1 MAAVAETVEQDSHRL
16 PAEVLFAVAQE
27 LAALGRT
34 GAMLQELIAN
44 KAREGELSGM
54 AFVDAQAADLLVQHL
69 TELAKFLETYAEG
82 INANARDPLAAALDN
97 VLLSAL
103 SRRLA
108 SPRAEDSPA
117 PAPGD
122 LDMF

>member
-1 MAAVAETVEQDSHRL
+1 MAAVAETLETESHRL
-16 PAEVLFAVAQE
+16 PPEVLFAVAHE

-44 KAREGELSGM
+44 KARSGELTGM
-54 AFVDAQAADLLVQHL
+54 AFVDAQSADLLVQHL
-69 TELAKFLETYAEG
+69 AELAKFFETYAEG
-82 INANARDPLAAALDN
+82 IKAKARDPLAAALDN

-108 SPRAEDSPA
+108 SRRAQDDASL
-117 PAPGD
+117 APGD